1 MFSYSIPGK
10 LRNTAIEIEHS
21 CSVHPR
27 NTDSILE
34 FWKMIVHLTVMHDI
48 FVSDNPKLWKKIKR
62 KFGSRQKNMD
72 LDGASRLLGRA
83 GVCFCHIF
91 C

>member
-1 MFSYSIPGK
+1 LSSSVKPWT
-10 LRNTAIEIEHS
+10 TAIEIEHS

-48 FVSDNPKLWKKIKR
+48 FVSDNTVH
-62 KFGSRQKNMD
+62 
-72 LDGASRLLGRA
+72 AA
-83 GVCFCHIF
+83 GVVFNWVRLFCDDLR
-91 C
+91 